1 MRSKSP
7 EARIPKA
14 RSRSRTAKL
23 DELEPEPTPEPERKI
38 PVFPAAAQPP
48 IWPTLAENGNPAHQ
62 DLHYRFFGLRGFQTA
77 DGRLNINGIE
87 VPTNPLE
94 CASPYYFIDIDA
106 TKVLG
111 AGSYGTTYPACLAGG
126 ACDFVGKVI
135 PLDARLNSFPFAAA
149 GRTFNDQNF
158 LLETLLATFMGKK
171 NIGPKVYAAFRC
183 RLLGRPVGVIIME
196 KLGKNLGRVKLTA
209 TGWSN
214 LWSKIQALHAE
225 GVIHND
231 LYRRNIMTTVN
242 SDEEFR
248 IIDYGLALILAQPNT
263 GKILKAAETLD
274 FFVGEARLAYTHP
287 PEFEDA
293 DTKAMAWEQDICGN
307 VSFTEFRE
315 AMRLVTFGW
324 PEDDPRLT
332 LVEDTYTDWSV
343 VHEALEAGLPI
354 TTSGLPHRGDFYV
367 ETFRLLLPAQRQL
380 LYLNKYALH
389 MTPRVEDI
397 YVDRP
402 FVSFAQREEVV
413 DYLVRS
419 KTLGN
424 RDYLKRYF
432 RV

>member
-14 RSRSRTAKL
+14 RSRSRTIKL
-23 DELEPEPTPEPERKI
+23 DELEAEFEVSEPEHKVPI
-38 PVFPAAAQPP
+38 FLAAQPP
-48 IWPTLAENGNPAHQ
+48 IWPTLAENGNPVHQ

-77 DGRLNINGIE
+77 DGRLNINGIQ
-87 VPTNPLE
+87 VPTNPID

-111 AGSYGTTYPACLAGG
+111 TGSYGTTYPACLAGG
-126 ACDFVGKVI
+126 PCDFVGKVI
-135 PLDARLNSFPFAAA
+135 PLDARLTSFPFAAA

-209 TGWSN
+209 AGWSN
-214 LWSKIQALHAE
+214 LWSKIQAMHAE
-225 GVIHND
+225 GILHND

-287 PEFEDA
+287 PEFD
-293 DTKAMAWEQDICGN
+293 DNNTKAMAWEKDICEN
-307 VSFTEFRE
+307 VDFAEFRD

-324 PEDDPRLT
+324 PEDA
-332 LVEDTYTDWSV
+332 LVEEDTYTDWNV
-343 VHEALEAGLPI
+343 VQEAFEAGLTI
-354 TTSGLPHRGDFYV
+354 TDSGLPHRGDFYV
-367 ETFRLLLPAQRQL
+367 EAFRLLLPAQRQL
-380 LYLNKYALH
+380 HYLNKYALH
-389 MTPRVEDI
+389 MTPRVEDA
-397 YVDRP
+397 YMSRS